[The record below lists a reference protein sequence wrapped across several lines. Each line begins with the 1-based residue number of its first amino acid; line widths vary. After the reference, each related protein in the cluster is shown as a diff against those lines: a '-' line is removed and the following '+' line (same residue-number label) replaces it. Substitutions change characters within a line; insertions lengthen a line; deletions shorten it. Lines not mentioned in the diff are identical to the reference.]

1 MKFITAILVAA
12 VAAVASAQKIQF
24 NNPTTVTKWTAGK
37 TVFVGWTGNC
47 ANSGAAGK
55 NTTVNIVFGDPSAVQ
70 FKAILG
76 LIDCT
81 GSLVRADL
89 TVPADIEPGTY
100 SLEAK
105 TSPISY
111 SPAFTILGA
120 DGTGPAP
127 STSASTPAPGTTD
140 APKSAGTS
148 LTASSAMLAVA
159 GVVAAALTL

>member
-89 TVPADIEPGTY
+89 T
-100 SLEAK
+100 AK